1 MSGLTLLRDDIE
13 RISRNKTLSPNINH
27 EIPESW
33 LHFEQLCQRHK
44 ERNKKTITLDELWE
58 DIQSADKPLFESRR
72 DMMAALEYIDF
83 VSPILHFNKIPAIRD
98 IVFLDTHWILTTFKQ
113 IFRHDP
119 VDFFEYKKEYKDTTD
134 QLSFNQSK
142 RILLNK
148 GEMDESLL
156 R

>member
-1 MSGLTLLRDDIE
+1 MTLLRDDIE

-33 LHFEQLCQRHK
+33 LYLEQLCQRHK
-44 ERNKKTITLDELWE
+44 ANKKTITLDELWG
-58 DIQSADKPLFESRR
+58 DVQSAEEPLFESHLE
-72 DMMAALEYIDF
+72 MMAALEYIDF
-83 VSPILHFNKIPAIRD
+83 VSPILHFNKIPAISNL
-98 IVFLDTHWILTTFKQ
+98 VFLDTNWLFSTFKL

-119 VDFFEYKKEYKDTTD
+119 EDFFEYKKEYKHTTD
-134 QLSFNQSK
+134 VLSFKQN
-142 RILLNK
+142 RRLLLNS